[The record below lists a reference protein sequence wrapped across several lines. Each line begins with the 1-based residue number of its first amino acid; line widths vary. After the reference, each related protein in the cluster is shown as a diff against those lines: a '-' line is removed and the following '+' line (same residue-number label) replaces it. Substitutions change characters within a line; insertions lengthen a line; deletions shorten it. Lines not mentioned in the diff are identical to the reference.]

1 MPPTDPLPGFRI
13 LKQIG
18 TGAASKIY
26 TAVELRTTKSFAVKH
41 VVRNSADD
49 DRFLEQAETEFACS
63 SQVNNPYL
71 RRSIS
76 IHRVRKLLQT
86 REIYLV
92 MELIDG
98 LTLDVARPNRLN
110 TFLTLFLKVASG
122 LDALHESGWVHS
134 DVKPINIMLAPK
146 GIVKIIDFGQA
157 CKIGHRKERV
167 QGTPDYIAPEQ
178 VRRLPLNQRTDV
190 FNLGA
195 TMYWTLT
202 SMNYPTAI
210 RGQDARPGV
219 AVLAHDKPVAPI
231 ELNDKIPLALSKL
244 VMECCSENPADRPAD
259 MKQVSARLTVVQG
272 LWRKFR
278 EDVRAGKRSQNR
290 GVAVTSTPDSD
301 SAPNRNT
308 QIDASSDD
316 DADDL
321 GDEEFE

>member
-1 MPPTDPLPGFRI
+1 MAINDPLPGFRI

-18 TGAASKIY
+18 VGAASKIY
-26 TAVELRTTKSFAVKH
+26 TSVELRTNKSFAVKH
-41 VVRNSADD
+41 VIRNSADD

-63 SQVNNPYL
+63 SQIDNPYL
-71 RRSIS
+71 RRSVS
-76 IHRVRKLLQT
+76 IHRIRKLLQT

-92 MELIDG
+92 MELVDG

-110 TFLTLFLKVASG
+110 TFLTLFQKISAG
-122 LDALHESGWVHS
+122 LTALHDAGWVHA
-134 DVKPINIMLAPK
+134 DIKPINIMLAPK

-178 VRRLPLNQRTDV
+178 VRRLPLDQRTDV

-244 VMECCSENPADRPAD
+244 VMECCNENPEERPVD
-259 MKQVSARLTVVQG
+259 MKQVSARLSVVQD

-278 EDVRAGKRSQNR
+278 ENVRAGKKGQAP
-290 GVAVTSTPDSD
+290 GVVLNPTPDRPSVT
-301 SAPNRNT
+301 NKNK
-308 QIDASSDD
+308 QIDASSDVD
-316 DADDL
+316 LDDL
-321 GDEEFE
+321 GDEDFE